1 MRECVY
7 KKLFAKYPELKSEYY
22 DVIVNTDDISD
33 ALFRC
38 AIPQSWVER
47 LPQHDFPEW
56 HEFGLMPV
64 EYWLVLLE
72 DERFDLIASFFEN
85 GRVALICKGRREF
98 NYDDIK
104 GINEGFHWE
113 RILIHRPELEEIAG
127 SLNAWESI
135 VSMCPFPPLQ
145 LLAHQPQFV
154 DKFEKYDI
162 WRRIDKENYPYIA
175 KSLPWA
181 MKKIKKSKI
190 KNNSI

>member
-1 MRECVY
+1 
-7 KKLFAKYPELKSEYY
+7 
-22 DVIVNTDDISD
+22 
-33 ALFRC
+33 
-38 AIPQSWVER
+38 
-47 LPQHDFPEW
+47 
-56 HEFGLMPV
+56 MPV

-72 DERFDLIASFFEN
+72 DLHFDLIASFFEN

-113 RILIHRPELEEIAG
+113 RILIHRPELEEIAD

-154 DKFEKYDI
+154 DKFEEYDI
-162 WRRIDKENYPYIA
+162 WRRIDKEDYPYIA